1 MAQASVG
8 NHSRSLKT
16 YMTTD
21 PFFNNI
27 RVYESRTNTTTLNK
41 EGRLTTPGTA
51 ANITTVALR
60 NVSTGANLVLAD
72 CPAGRFLRETGK
84 RLFPGIHPGLTMGDT
99 YNGAVVGY
107 HSTQTTWVYV
117 IDSVTGCSF
126 YINPND
132 SVFSVYS
139 YDKSFDIDS
148 HLEDSGSVS
157 GAPVLTLGNVR
168 SLNPVYSLGSVTAGG
183 TVTMDPTVSQ
193 FFTLTGVN
201 SFNVNASSA
210 PLGAIIRILINFS
223 GNGTATFGATGVT
236 FLGAS
241 AHALTGTNGQTFMLT
256 FIGDGTKFV
265 ELARTGALS

>member
-21 PFFNNI
+21 TFFNNI
-27 RVYESRTNTTTLNK
+27 RVYESQSNTTTLNK

-84 RLFPGIHPGLTMGDT
+84 RLFPGIHPGLTMGDK

-148 HLEDSGSVS
+148 HLEDIGSVS
-157 GAPVLTLGNVR
+157 GAAVLTLGNVR
-168 SLNPVYSLGSVTAGG
+168 SLNPVVSLG
-183 TVTMDPTVSQ
+183 TVAAATTTLDVTVSR
-193 FFTLTGVN
+193 FFTLFAAANIILDVN
-201 SFNVNASSA
+201 ST
-210 PLGAIIRILINFS
+210 PLGATLTFLITFS
-223 GNGTATFGATGVT
+223 GNWTVTFAGAR
-236 FLGAS
+236 FLGAGIHTI
-241 AHALTGTNGQTFMLT
+241 AGNGQTFMIT
-256 FIGDGTKFV
+256 FIGDGNRFIEV
-265 ELARTGALS
+265 SRTGALS